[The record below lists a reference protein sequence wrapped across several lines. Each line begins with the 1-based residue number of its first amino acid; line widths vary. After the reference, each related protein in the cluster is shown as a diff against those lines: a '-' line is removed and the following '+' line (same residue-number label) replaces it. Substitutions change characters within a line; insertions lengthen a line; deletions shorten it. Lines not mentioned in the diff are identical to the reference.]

1 MTKNLTVSWKS
12 HYPTPICE
20 KYFFEQVSKVYLCLL
35 VAVNSFLAHRLETPV
50 VKKNRRACSSEIW
63 EINPR
68 AIKILFCGSG
78 LNVFHLYEVTI
89 HKKNTLCPVIF
100 FLTQHLTEEPKKF
113 ALWTFLRLKRFV
125 YLPRSPPGSLVSG
138 RRLTGSKV
146 VRAFGFS
153 GNSHCKR

>member
-89 HKKNTLCPVIF
+89 HKKTHYVPSYFFLLNTLLRNRKSLRCGPF
-100 FLTQHLTEEPKKF
+100 WGWN
-113 ALWTFLRLKRFV
+113 ALFIYPDHPQARWSAEGVWPEVK
-125 YLPRSPPGSLVSG
+125 
-138 RRLTGSKV
+138 
-146 VRAFGFS
+146 
-153 GNSHCKR
+153 

>member
-89 HKKNTLCPVIF
+89 HKKKHIMSRHIFSYSTPYWGTEKVCAVDLFEAETLCLFTPI
-100 FLTQHLTEEPKKF
+100 TP
-113 ALWTFLRLKRFV
+113 RLVGQRK
-125 YLPRSPPGSLVSG
+125 
-138 RRLTGSKV
+138 
-146 VRAFGFS
+146 AFDR
-153 GNSHCKR
+153 K